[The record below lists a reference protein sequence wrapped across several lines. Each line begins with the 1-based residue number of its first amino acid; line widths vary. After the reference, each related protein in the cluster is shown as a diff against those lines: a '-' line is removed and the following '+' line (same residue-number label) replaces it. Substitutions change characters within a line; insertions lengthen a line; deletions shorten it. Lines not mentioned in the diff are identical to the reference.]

1 MIWKRLKKSTPEEE
15 KEFEERMS
23 DEKLTFKD
31 KLAMIISAILII
43 VLPCLVI
50 LLALSFLIL
59 WIFGAY

>member
-59 WIFGAY
+59 WIFCAF

>member
-31 KLAMIISAILII
+31 KLAMIISSILII

-59 WIFGAY
+59 WIFGAF

>member
-31 KLAMIISAILII
+31 RLAMIISAILII

-59 WIFGAY
+59 WIFGAF

>member
-50 LLALSFLIL
+50 LLALSFLLL
-59 WIFGAY
+59 WIFGAF

>member
-15 KEFEERMS
+15 KEFKERMS
-23 DEKLTFKD
+23 DENLTFKD
-31 KLAMIISAILII
+31 KLAMIISAILVI

-59 WIFGAY
+59 WIFGAF

>member
-31 KLAMIISAILII
+31 KLAMFIYAILII

-59 WIFGAY
+59 WIFGAF

>member
-59 WIFGAY
+59 WIFGAF